1 MGLGLGLLLDLL
13 CQSMSREMIKVFGDD
28 EPGTYGE
35 RLRGRVLDGTAFWS
49 TAYDDDGDD
58 GDADE
63 RDDDGDFKGRCLSG
77 SSSSGASE
85 IFFVGVL
92 GG

>member
-1 MGLGLGLLLDLL
+1 MGLGLGLGLLLDLL
-13 CQSMSREMIKVFGDD
+13 CHSMSREMIKVFGDD

-49 TAYDDDGDD
+49 TADDDDD
-58 GDADE
+58 DDADE

-77 SSSSGASE
+77 SSSSGSSE
-85 IFFVGVL
+85 IFFVGGL